1 MNTNKLMSTTKYYI
15 HTHLQYPSSGLAT
28 LKKKNKTT
36 TTTTTKIQVFVL
48 MISAYP
54 IQRVHSVTFWNPFT
68 TFKSFLKSRQS
79 FHKVSVEGPHFKVK
93 LKIETCHLDFQ
104 NIFLKTL
111 YTKDCHETFKKCRC
125 GGRIFIFKIANKY

>member
-1 MNTNKLMSTTKYYI
+1 MNTNKLMSTTKYYR

-28 LKKKNKTT
+28 LKKKNKT

-93 LKIETCHLDFQ
+93 LKIQTCHPDLFQ
-104 NIFLKTL
+104 KTL
-111 YTKDCHETFKKCRC
+111 CRKDCYKTFKNCRC
-125 GGRIFIFKIANKY
+125 GGTICILKIANKY